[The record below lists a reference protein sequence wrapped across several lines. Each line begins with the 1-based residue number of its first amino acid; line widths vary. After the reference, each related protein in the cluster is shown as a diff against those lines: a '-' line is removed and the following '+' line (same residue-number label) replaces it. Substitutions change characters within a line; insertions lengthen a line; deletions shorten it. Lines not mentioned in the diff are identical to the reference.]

1 MSRMNESCHVW
12 MSHVTYEWVM
22 SRMNE
27 SCHISRADVPC
38 AGHAHWAL
46 GPPKQ
51 NARKLGGLDG
61 KTLHYAAVCC
71 CVLLCVAV
79 CCSVLQCVAVEG
91 RSWTATC
98 CLVGICVGCV
108 RVSVCLR
115 VHVCVWERERER
127 VCVCVC
133 VCVCECACVCLFVYV
148 CAGARVHPPA
158 RAWERVLPYAR
169 ALEREYCPMVQG
181 RMDKAL
187 YTGCVCKRTLTSS
200 TPIWRKDAYVNNEA
214 VVGRVCWACY
224 SVLHCVVMCMR
235 VLQRAAVPR
244 FDLGRVGWF

>member
-22 SRMNE
+22 SHIE
-27 SCHISRADVPC
+27 SRCPLHWPC
-38 AGHAHWAL
+38 TLSMGAPKTKCEEARWIGWQDFAL
-46 GPPKQ
+46 
-51 NARKLGGLDG
+51 
-61 KTLHYAAVCC
+61 CC
-71 CVLLCVAV
+71 CVLLCAAVCCSMLQCVAV
-79 CCSVLQCVAVEG
+79 CCSGGQILDSNLLPRRHLRWVCA
-91 RSWTATC
+91 
-98 CLVGICVGCV
+98 CVGVFACA
-108 RVSVCLR
+108 R
-115 VHVCVWERERER
+115 VCVWERERER